1 MLKMGSN
8 QKKNYREQG
17 FLNGIDLFSDAEISG
32 YRKQFDALEARL
44 GRETCQ
50 IGLVNSHFEER
61 FVWDMA
67 TDPGLL
73 DQMQELI
80 GEDLMILGTHFFCKY
95 PVESTEHFVAWHQDV
110 TYWGL
115 ELPEAHTAWI
125 AVDDSNLEN
134 GCLGDSRFPH
144 AGSCRAFQIR
154 IGRQP
159 AQH

>member
-8 QKKNYREQG
+8 QKKTYREQG

-80 GEDLMILGTHFFCKY
+80 GEDLMVLGTHFFCKY
-95 PVESTEHFVAWHQDV
+95 QVET
-110 TYWGL
+110 T
-115 ELPEAHTAWI
+115 
-125 AVDDSNLEN
+125 
-134 GCLGDSRFPH
+134 
-144 AGSCRAFQIR
+144 
-154 IGRQP
+154 
-159 AQH
+159 

>member
-8 QKKNYREQG
+8 QKKTYREQG

-67 TDPGLL
+67 TDPETL
-73 DQMQELI
+73 DSLVSLSTLCII
-80 GEDLMILGTHFFCKY
+80 GGQNEKRRPCVSL
-95 PVESTEHFVAWHQDV
+95 A
-110 TYWGL
+110 
-115 ELPEAHTAWI
+115 
-125 AVDDSNLEN
+125 
-134 GCLGDSRFPH
+134 
-144 AGSCRAFQIR
+144 
-154 IGRQP
+154 
-159 AQH
+159 